1 MTKIK
6 ICGLSRA
13 EDILT
18 VNRLRPDFAGF
29 VFAKSR
35 RQVSIA
41 QAEVLSGLLIPDI
54 KAVGVFVNEDPAL
67 IEALCAEHIIDV
79 VQLHGDEDRA
89 YMEALKKRID
99 RPVIR
104 AVRVRSKEQVLEAQ
118 TLPCEYLLLDTYT
131 KDVYG
136 GSGER
141 FDLSLIPE
149 LTKPFFLAGGLTRE
163 NVTAVIQKAK
173 PYGVDVSSSLET
185 DGYKDKEKMTAF
197 MQAARTG
204 GNQ

>member
-13 EDILT
+13 EDILA

-67 IEALCAEHIIDV
+67 IEALCGEHIIDV

-149 LTKPFFLAGGLTRE
+149 LTKPFFLAGGLNGD
-163 NVTAVIQKAK
+163 NVAAAIAAGH
-173 PYGVDVSSSLET
+173 PWCVDISSGAET
-185 DGYKDKEKMTAF
+185 DGYKDPEKIRRLTEIVRI
-197 MQAARTG
+197 QG
-204 GNQ
+204 